1 MFYEIGSAARAV
13 ASQQDAP
20 APPVTFSAAFPY
32 LSLTTAFS
40 SSFAIAVASRLTS
53 SSLDTSAQKKGS
65 VAAFD
70 HTQPRRARLDGCDGR
85 LDLGDRVGI
94 ERVVDP
100 AALAPVA
107 QQPRVL
113 QGLEVER
120 QARLAGV
127 QHVGQVAHALL
138 AAPQPLDDAEP
149 CGIGERAKQRRRSL
163 EVLVRRRRHGRQ
175 YIKIPLS
182 VK

>member
-1 MFYEIGSAARAV
+1 MTQLEMMTSTLASGSGMLSISPLRNSTLATPAFRWFSRASASISSVMSSPYALPVGPTRLAESSTSMPPPEPRSSTTSPGLSWASAVGLPQPSEAATASAGSSAV
-13 ASQQDAP
+13 S
-20 APPVTFSAAFPY
+20 
-32 LSLTTAFS
+32 
-40 SSFAIAVASRLTS
+40 
-53 SSLDTSAQKKGS
+53 
-65 VAAFD
+65 
-70 HTQPRRARLDGCDGR
+70 
-85 LDLGDRVGI
+85 
-94 ERVVDP
+94 
-100 AALAPVA
+100 

-175 YIKIPLS
+175 YIKIP
-182 VK
+182 

>member
-1 MFYEIGSAARAV
+1 MFDVIGSAARAV

-40 SSFAIAVASRLTS
+40 SSFAIAASRLTS
-53 SSLDTSAQKKGS
+53 SALDTSAQKKGS

-70 HTQPRRARLDGCDGR
+70 HPQPGRARLDGCDGR

-120 QARLAGV
+120 QA
-127 QHVGQVAHALL
+127 
-138 AAPQPLDDAEP
+138 
-149 CGIGERAKQRRRSL
+149 
-163 EVLVRRRRHGRQ
+163 
-175 YIKIPLS
+175 
-182 VK
+182 